1 MTDHD
6 ELLAVMQRCADHERT
21 DPHTRYALIKGAEA
35 LRAALATRPEPLP
48 QRCWALIADL
58 SETIPT
64 HHTAVAALRERARD
78 LWAKAAAAG
87 SATPTEEDK

>member
-35 LRAALATRPEPLP
+35 LRAALTTRPEPLSVESIVDAMGDVWMVP
-48 QRCWALIADL
+48 SRRVVAQRIL
-58 SETIPT
+58 
-64 HHTAVAALRERARD
+64 
-78 LWAKAAAAG
+78 AAAAG
-87 SATPTEEDK
+87 SATPQEGA